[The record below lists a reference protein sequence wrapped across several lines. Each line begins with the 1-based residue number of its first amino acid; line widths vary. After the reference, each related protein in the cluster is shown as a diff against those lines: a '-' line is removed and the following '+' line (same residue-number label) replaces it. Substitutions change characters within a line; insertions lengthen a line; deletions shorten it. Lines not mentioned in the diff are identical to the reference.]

1 MQAHMESGG
10 KVEDNIH
17 KLAITIHLT
26 KVGSLVY
33 FDTRSH
39 LPYLFFSSYI
49 YQLACVQKIKVRLS
63 G

>member
-1 MQAHMESGG
+1 MQAHMECGG

-39 LPYLFFSSYI
+39 LPYLFFFPSSYI
-49 YQLACVQKIKVRLS
+49 YQLACV
-63 G
+63 